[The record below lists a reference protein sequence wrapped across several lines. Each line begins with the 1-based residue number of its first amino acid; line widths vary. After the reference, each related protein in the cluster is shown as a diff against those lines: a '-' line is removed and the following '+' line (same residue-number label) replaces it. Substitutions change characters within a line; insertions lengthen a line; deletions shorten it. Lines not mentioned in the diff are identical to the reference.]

1 MKSKILWITC
11 AILLGAIQLTNAQN
25 QDSKSRRLFSF
36 CYAYNYDTKYF
47 YVSPIVT
54 GLTNLE
60 GYFDPFPQT
69 LQNQWQN
76 RLKIET
82 DQFFAYEKAHFGWGY
97 TDYDAIES
105 RRVDIIREY
114 MSKGFEVIYLD
125 DFIFRQQAK

>member
-1 MKSKILWITC
+1 MF
-11 AILLGAIQLTNAQN
+11 LLGTIHLSNAQN
-25 QDSKSRRLFSF
+25 GDSKSQSVFSF
-36 CYAYNYDTKYF
+36 CYAYNYETKYF

-60 GYFDPFPQT
+60 GYFDPFPQALT
-69 LQNQWQN
+69 NQWQN

-82 DQFFAYEKAHFGWGY
+82 DQFFAYEKVHLGWGY
-97 TDYDAIES
+97 TDFDALES

-125 DFIFRQQAK
+125 DFFFRQQPK